1 MKKYLILC
9 ALYCYAYFCNAQKI
23 KRVIGT
29 YFSKDT
35 LQPVSLILKPGDNK
49 SISGILIT
57 EIGQE
62 YTYFTHQNDTLTGH
76 FIPSQPDNYIKA
88 IIKDESLELFIT
100 HNGLTKHLFLSKLK
114 DFDSDLPKNKQFD
127 QALFGKWV
135 YYDEKQGK
143 LIHTQ
148 YFAFYPGGKLE
159 FGHAKH
165 PDIMNSDIIKSG
177 KVKPKWATQNQH
189 LHLLFETS
197 LPLYIPSIP
206 ASIYR
211 VAGDTLYM
219 NNNFGRVHKAVRDKS
234 FIP

>member
-1 MKKYLILC
+1 MRKYLIL
-9 ALYCYAYFCNAQKI
+9 YAFSFYTCFCHAQKI
-23 KRVIGT
+23 TRFIGT

-57 EIGQE
+57 AIGQE
-62 YTYFTHQNDTLTGH
+62 YTYFTHQNDTLTGY

-88 IIKDESLELFIT
+88 IIKGDSLELFIM
-100 HNGLTKHLFLSKLK
+100 HNDLTKHLFLSKLK
-114 DFDSDLPKNKQFD
+114 NFDSELTKNKQFD
-127 QALFGKWV
+127 QVLFGRWV
-135 YYDEKQGK
+135 YYDEKQRK
-143 LIHTQ
+143 LINTQ
-148 YFAFYPGGKLE
+148 YFVFYPDGKLE
-159 FGHAKH
+159 FSHAKH

-197 LPLYIPSIP
+197 LPLYTPSIP

-211 VAGDTLYM
+211 IGGDTLYM
-219 NNNFGRVHKAVRDKS
+219 TNKSGRVHKAVRDKS